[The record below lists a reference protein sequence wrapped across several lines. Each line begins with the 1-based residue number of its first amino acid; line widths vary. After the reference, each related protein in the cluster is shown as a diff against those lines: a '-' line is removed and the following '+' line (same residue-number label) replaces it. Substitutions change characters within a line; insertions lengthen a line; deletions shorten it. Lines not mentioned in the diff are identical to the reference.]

1 MKLVGYC
8 RVSTE
13 NQAKDG
19 TIEIQRQA
27 IAEWAAKNGHD
38 IIAMFEDDGV
48 SGAKDLVNRPGLR
61 ELLDYLDANKHIE
74 GAVIYKADRLA
85 RDAMI
90 QEMLVRRE
98 FKDKGRR
105 VISVI
110 EGEDFDSN
118 DPTRKLLRQIL
129 GSFAEF
135 EKDMIKLRMTSGR
148 MKKAKDQGKGY
159 AGGRAAIG
167 YKAEGKD
174 LKHDEDAVETVKT
187 IYELRAQGFSLRAIV
202 AELNAQQIPTASGGK
217 WYAGT
222 VKYILDNPVY
232 KGTLHYKGIE
242 NNRPD
247 LQIAA

>member
-13 NQAKDG
+13 NQEKEG

-27 IAEWAAKNGHD
+27 LKAWADNNGHELV
-38 IIAMFEDDGV
+38 AVYEDNGI
-48 SGAKDLVNRPGLR
+48 SGAKELEDRPGLA
-61 ELLDYLDANKHIE
+61 ELFAGLEVSKDVKGVL
-74 GAVIYKADRLA
+74 IYKLDRLA
-85 RDAMI
+85 RDLYVQEHLIRELKKCSVELISLSEPNLGDGDPMRTAFRQFMGIVSQLERSFIAMR
-90 QEMLVRRE
+90 L
-98 FKDKGRR
+98 
-105 VISVI
+105 S
-110 EGEDFDSN
+110 
-118 DPTRKLLRQIL
+118 
-129 GSFAEF
+129 A
-135 EKDMIKLRMTSGR
+135 GR

-167 YKAEGKD
+167 YKAKEKD
-174 LKHDEDAVETVKT
+174 LHVTAAADTVRL
-187 IYELRAQGFSLRAIV
+187 IYELRTQGFSLRAIV

-217 WYAGT
+217 WHPGT